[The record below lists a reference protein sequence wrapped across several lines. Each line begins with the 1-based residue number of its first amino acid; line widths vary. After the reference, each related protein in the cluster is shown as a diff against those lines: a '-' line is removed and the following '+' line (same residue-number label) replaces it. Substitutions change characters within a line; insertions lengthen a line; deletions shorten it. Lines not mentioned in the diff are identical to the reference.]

1 MPVFEYKATSV
12 DGKIFAGQRE
22 DSDQSAV
29 ISWLQ
34 ASGYIPIYAKEA
46 KSSAISAW
54 QKTLPFSKQ
63 SINATQLL
71 EFTEQLATLV
81 KAKLP
86 LDHALRIFKDLS
98 EHENVRKM

>member
-46 KSSAISAW
+46 KSSAMSA
-54 QKTLPFSKQ
+54 
-63 SINATQLL
+63 
-71 EFTEQLATLV
+71 
-81 KAKLP
+81 
-86 LDHALRIFKDLS
+86 
-98 EHENVRKM
+98 